1 MHYLLVSFSH
11 HNSTLEIREK
21 LALNADDEVHVC
33 LEKMISHPVINEALI
48 VSTCN
53 RLEVLTSVQNVLE
66 ATAYIFSLLSDNS
79 KLSVAELEGRA
90 DVFED
95 QGAMHH
101 LFNVAAS
108 LDSLVVGET
117 QIAGQLKDA
126 FRFAFDHNYC
136 GQKLSRA
143 MHYAFKC
150 AAEVRNATSISSKP
164 VSIASV
170 AVAKAKSYFPDLADK
185 TALIIGA
192 GEMSRLCAKHLSS
205 SGTHCV
211 IMNRTRSKAQAIAD
225 ECGELVSVRDYSEL
239 EEAINEY
246 DFIFTATGS
255 PKAIISADMVKST
268 SFERHWFDMAIPRDI
283 DNCEMSGLLIHRI
296 DDLKNIVSENLALR
310 EDEAKLCYSIIGRYT
325 IEFFKWLQSL
335 SMEPFIKGI
344 YEKAMSCAA
353 VETDRAVSKGY
364 IPKEYEQQALKMN
377 EQVLKRFLHD
387 AIHRMRKLSGDTE
400 SDTLIESM
408 KYLWETDEQSA
419 DNIPNKY
426 KCEGQV

>member
-1 MHYLLVSFSH
+1 MHYLLISFSH

-21 LALNADDEVHVC
+21 LALNADDDVRAC
-33 LEKMISHPVINEALI
+33 LERMLKHPVINEALI

-53 RLEVLTSVQNVLE
+53 RLEVLSSVQNVLE
-66 ATAYIFSLLSDNS
+66 ATAYIFSLLSHNS

-126 FRFAFDHNYC
+126 FRFAFDNNYC

-170 AVAKAKSYFPDLADK
+170 AVAKAKSYFSNLSDK

-205 SGTHCV
+205 SGTQCV
-211 IMNRTRSKAQAIAD
+211 IMNRTRSKAQEISD
-225 ECGELVSVRDYSEL
+225 ECGELVSVREYSEL

-246 DFIFTATGS
+246 DLIFTATSS
-255 PKAIISADMVKST
+255 PKAIITPAMVKAT

-310 EDEAKLCYSIIGRYT
+310 EDEAKLCYTIVGRYT

-335 SMEPFIKGI
+335 SVEPFIKGI
-344 YEKAMSCAA
+344 YEKAMACAA
-353 VETDRAVSKGY
+353 AETNRVISKGY
-364 IPKEYEQQALKMN
+364 IPQAYEQQALKMN
-377 EQVLKRFLHD
+377 EQVLKRFLHE
-387 AIHRMRKLSGDTE
+387 AIGRMRELSGNTE

-408 KYLWETDEQSA
+408 KYLWETDEENTKS
-419 DNIPNKY
+419 ISNKY
-426 KCEGQV
+426 KCEGQK